1 MVDDFQKLR
10 EGLRALPVPDPRPGF
25 VDRALLRATAS
36 SADVAPRRELRGLRA
51 LLARPLVWGSATAG
65 ALAAS
70 LVWFIVVAIRLDAP
84 TEPRLQLALHESR
97 EISLVIDSERALE
110 GATIRL
116 HASGSIALVG
126 FEDQSEIE
134 WLASLNQ
141 GANLLSLP
149 VVARE
154 LGSGS
159 IVAEIEHEGKTR
171 RVNVLMQVRG

>member
-1 MVDDFQKLR
+1 VVDDFDKLR
-10 EGLRALPVPDPRPGF
+10 EGLRAMPVPEPRPGF
-25 VDRALLRATAS
+25 VERALAKATV
-36 SADVAPRRELRGLRA
+36 SAAPPRRESRGLRA
-51 LLARPLVWGSATAG
+51 LLARPLVWGAAAAG

-70 LVWFIVVAIRLDAP
+70 LVWFVVLAARVDTP
-84 TEPRLQLALHESR
+84 QQPSLQLALHESR

-116 HASGSIALVG
+116 YATGSVALAG
-126 FEDQSEIE
+126 YEDQAEIQ

-154 LGSGS
+154 PGQGS
-159 IVAEIEHEGKTR
+159 IVAEIEHQGKTR
-171 RVNVLMQVRG
+171 RVNVLLQVRG

>member
-1 MVDDFQKLR
+1 MVDDFEKLR
-10 EGLRALPVPDPRPGF
+10 EGLRAMPVPEPRPGF
-25 VDRALLRATAS
+25 VDRALAQATAS
-36 SADVAPRRELRGLRA
+36 AVAVAPRREPRGLRA
-51 LLARPLVWGSATAG
+51 VLARPLIWGAAAAG

-70 LVWFIVVAIRLDAP
+70 LVWFIVMAVRFDVP
-84 TEPRLQLALHESR
+84 TEPSLQLALHESR

-116 HASGSIALVG
+116 YATGSIALVG
-126 FEDQSEIE
+126 YEEQAEIT
-134 WLASLNQ
+134 WMASLNQ

-154 LGSGS
+154 AGNGS